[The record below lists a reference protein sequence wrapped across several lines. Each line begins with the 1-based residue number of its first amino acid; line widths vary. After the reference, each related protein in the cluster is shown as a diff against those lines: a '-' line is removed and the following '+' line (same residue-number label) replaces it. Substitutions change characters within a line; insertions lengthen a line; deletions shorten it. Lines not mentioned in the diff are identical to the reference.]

1 MHWIDWLV
9 LVAFLGYT
17 IWDGTRHG
25 KESENI
31 EGFFLANRS
40 MPWWAMGLSVMATQA
55 SAITFIGTTG
65 QAYVEDMK
73 FVQIYLAVPFAMII
87 LCMTLVPFFN
97 KLQNFS
103 AYEVLEER
111 FGLATRLFTSFLFLM
126 SRGLGLGIII
136 AAPSYVLAVLLNLPL
151 STTILIIGI
160 TATLYTMVGG
170 ISGVIRTDVKQMA
183 IMMFGL
189 GFCFYWIHHQLPPE
203 VDFSDSL
210 YLAGTLGKLDALDIS
225 FDISEKYNIWT
236 GVIAALFLMLSYFGT
251 DQSQVQRYLTAK
263 SLNDARKSLLLS
275 AYAKVPMQF
284 FILLLG
290 VMLYVFYIFGSAPIT
305 FHSTDPVAQTEQTEI
320 AGEMLQQ
327 KYQSTHLQ
335 RRQAALELLDEKTK
349 ANAEA
354 FRKADQQLNEVRE
367 SELKRQEKIT
377 ESSRNDTNYILPYFI
392 LSEIPIG
399 IIGLIV
405 AGIFAAALSSI
416 DSELNALAT
425 ISIVDWYKRLDS
437 NNRSAKW
444 YLRSS
449 RFTTVL
455 WGLLATGAALALG
468 ETRSI
473 IELVN
478 KIGSYFYG
486 SILGVFVL
494 LLWVKRANGVGAL
507 TGLISGMATVFLLDR
522 FFEHP
527 ERGSWQLILPW
538 QETPEGF
545 TKAIEYLWL
554 NPVGTAVVVIVG
566 IAVSMFW
573 DQISNKSLR

>member
-9 LVAFLGYT
+9 LIAFLGYT
-17 IWDGTRHG
+17 IWDGARYG
-25 KESENI
+25 KESSNI

-65 QAYVEDMK
+65 QAYVEDMR

-87 LCMTLVPFFN
+87 LCLTLVPYFN

-111 FGLATRLFTSFLFLM
+111 FGLSTRLFTSLLFLL

-136 AAPSYVLAVLLNLPL
+136 AAPSYVLALVLNFPL
-151 STTILIIGI
+151 TPTIIIIGI
-160 TATLYTMVGG
+160 TATIYTMVGG
-170 ISGVIRTDVKQMA
+170 ISGVIRTDVKQMGV
-183 IMMFGL
+183 MVFGL
-189 GFCFYWIHHQLPPE
+189 VFCFFWIQYKLPE
-203 VDFSDSL
+203 NVGFADSL
-210 YLAGTLGKLDALDIS
+210 YLAGTLGKLDALDLS
-225 FDISEKYNIWT
+225 FDISEKYNIWA

-263 SLNDARKSLLLS
+263 SLNDARKSLLLT
-275 AYAKVPMQF
+275 AYAKIPMQF

-290 VMLYVFYIFGSAPIT
+290 VMLYVFYIFGAAPVTFRSA
-305 FHSTDPVAQTEQTEI
+305 DPPAQEQHTVL

-327 KYQSTHLQ
+327 EYEATHMK
-335 RRQAALELLDEKTK
+335 RRQAAFDLLKNRTDENAKTL
-349 ANAEA
+349 
-354 FRKADQQLNEVRE
+354 RKTDDHLNEVRK
-367 SELKRQEKIT
+367 SELERQEEIT
-377 ESSRNDTNYILPYFI
+377 KSSLNDTNYILPYFI
-392 LSEIPIG
+392 LHEIPVG

-437 NNRSAKW
+437 KDRGEAW
-444 YLRSS
+444 YLKSS
-449 RFTTVL
+449 RYTTIF
-455 WGLLATGAALALG
+455 WGLLATLAALALG

-478 KIGSYFYG
+478 KVGSYFYG

-507 TGLISGMATVFLLDR
+507 TGLISGMGTVFLFDR
-522 FFEHP
+522 IYDNP
-527 ERGSWQLILPW
+527 ETGAIQLVMPW
-538 QETPEGF
+538 HTVPEGF
-545 TKAIEYLWL
+545 SKSIEYLWL

-566 IAVSMFW
+566 IAVSLVW
-573 DQISNKSLR
+573 DRFQK

>member
-9 LVAFLGYT
+9 LIVFLGYT

-25 KESENI
+25 KESNNI

-65 QAYVEDMK
+65 QAYVEDMR
-73 FVQIYLAVPFAMII
+73 FIQIYLAVPFAMII
-87 LCMTLVPFFN
+87 LCTTLVPFFN

-111 FGLATRLFTSFLFLM
+111 FGLSTRLFTSFLFLM

-136 AAPSYVLAVLLNLPL
+136 AAPSYVLALLLDIPL

-170 ISGVIRTDVKQMA
+170 IHGVIRTDVKQMA
-183 IMMFGL
+183 VMLFGL
-189 GFCFYWIHHQLPPE
+189 GFCFFWIHYQLPE
-203 VDFSDSL
+203 QVGFSDSL

-225 FDISEKYNIWT
+225 FDISEKYNVWT
-236 GVIAALFLMLSYFGT
+236 GVFAALFLMLSYFGT

-263 SLNDARKSLLLS
+263 SLNDARKSLLLT
-275 AYAKVPMQF
+275 AYAKIPMQF

-290 VMLYVFYIFGSAPIT
+290 VMLYVFYIFGAAPMT
-305 FHSTDPVAQTEQTEI
+305 FRSVEPTAQQQQIELKGEQ
-320 AGEMLQQ
+320 LQQ
-327 KYQSTHLQ
+327 EYEEVYQ
-335 RRQAALELLDEKTK
+335 RRKESARDLLQNRTSENARQFRQADEELNK
-349 ANAEA
+349 
-354 FRKADQQLNEVRE
+354 VRQE
-367 SELKRQEKIT
+367 ELQRQEKIT
-377 ESSRNDTNYILPYFI
+377 QSSLNDTNYILPYFI
-392 LSEIPIG
+392 LNEIPIG

-405 AGIFAAALSSI
+405 AGVFAAALSSI

-425 ISIVDWYKRLDS
+425 ISIVDWYKRLDPHD
-437 NNRSAKW
+437 RDEAW

-449 RFTTVL
+449 RFTTVF
-455 WGLLATGAALALG
+455 WGILATLAALALG

-494 LLWVKRANGVGAL
+494 LLWVKRANGAGAL
-507 TGLISGMATVFLLDR
+507 TGLISGMGTVFIFDR
-522 FFEHP
+522 FYTNPANGDWE
-527 ERGSWQLILPW
+527 IIMPW
-538 QETPEGF
+538 HTVPEGF
-545 TKAIEYLWL
+545 TKSIEYLWL
-554 NPVGTAVVVIVG
+554 NPVGTTVVVLVG
-566 IAVSMFW
+566 ISVSMFW
-573 DQISNKSLR
+573 DWIKK

>member
-9 LVAFLGYT
+9 LIAFLGYT

-25 KESENI
+25 KESDNI

-65 QAYVEDMK
+65 QAYVEDMR

-87 LCMTLVPFFN
+87 LCTTLVPFFN

-111 FGLATRLFTSFLFLM
+111 FGLSTRLFTSLLFLF

-136 AAPSYVLAVLLNLPL
+136 AAPSYVLALLLNIPL

-170 ISGVIRTDVKQMA
+170 IHGVIRTDVKQMA
-183 IMMFGL
+183 IMLFAL
-189 GFCFYWIHHQLPPE
+189 AFCFFWIHYQLPE
-203 VDFSDSL
+203 NVEFSDSL
-210 YLAGTLGKLDALDIS
+210 YLAGTLGKLDALDLS
-225 FDISEKYNIWT
+225 FDISEKYNVWT
-236 GVIAALFLMLSYFGT
+236 GVIASLFLMLSYFGT

-263 SLNDARKSLLLS
+263 SLDDARKSLLLT
-275 AYAKVPMQF
+275 AYAKIPMQF

-290 VMLYVFYIFGSAPIT
+290 VMLYVFYIFGAPPMSFRSVEPTAQQQQIEMKGEQLQKQYDRAYQQRKESA
-305 FHSTDPVAQTEQTEI
+305 
-320 AGEMLQQ
+320 
-327 KYQSTHLQ
+327 
-335 RRQAALELLDEKTK
+335 RELLQNRTDK
-349 ANAEA
+349 NARQ
-354 FRKADQQLNEVRE
+354 FQQADQQLNEVRQA
-367 SELKRQEKIT
+367 ELQRQEKIT
-377 ESSRNDTNYILPYFI
+377 QSSLNDTNYILPYFI
-392 LSEIPIG
+392 LNEVPIG

-437 NNRSAKW
+437 KDRDEAW
-444 YLRSS
+444 YLKSS
-449 RFTTVL
+449 RFATVL
-455 WGLLATGAALALG
+455 WGTLATLAALALG

-507 TGLISGMATVFLLDR
+507 TGLISGMGTVFLFDR
-522 FFEHP
+522 IYTNPGNGDWET
-527 ERGSWQLILPW
+527 IMPW
-538 QETPEGF
+538 QHVPEGF
-545 TKAIEYLWL
+545 TKSIEYLWL
-554 NPVGTAVVVIVG
+554 NPVGTTVVVVVG
-566 IAVSMFW
+566 IIFSMFW
-573 DQISNKSLR
+573 NRFKRE

>member
-9 LVAFLGYT
+9 LFAFLAYT
-17 IWDGTRHG
+17 IWDGTRQG

-65 QAYVEDMK
+65 QAYVEDMR

-111 FGLATRLFTSFLFLM
+111 FGLSTRLFTSFLFLM

-136 AAPSYVLAVLLNLPL
+136 AAPSYVLAILLNLPL

-183 IMMFGL
+183 VMMFGL
-189 GFCFYWIHHQLPPE
+189 GFCFYWIHHQLPPN

-236 GVIAALFLMLSYFGT
+236 GVFAALFLMLSYFGT

-290 VMLYVFYIFGSAPIT
+290 VMLYVFYIFGSAP
-305 FHSTDPVAQTEQTEI
+305 H
-320 AGEMLQQ
+320 
-327 KYQSTHLQ
+327 
-335 RRQAALELLDEKTK
+335 
-349 ANAEA
+349 N
-354 FRKADQQLNEVRE
+354 
-367 SELKRQEKIT
+367 
-377 ESSRNDTNYILPYFI
+377 
-392 LSEIPIG
+392 LSQ
-399 IIGLIV
+399 
-405 AGIFAAALSSI
+405 
-416 DSELNALAT
+416 
-425 ISIVDWYKRLDS
+425 Y
-437 NNRSAKW
+437 RSC
-444 YLRSS
+444 S
-449 RFTTVL
+449 
-455 WGLLATGAALALG
+455 
-468 ETRSI
+468 
-473 IELVN
+473 
-478 KIGSYFYG
+478 
-486 SILGVFVL
+486 
-494 LLWVKRANGVGAL
+494 
-507 TGLISGMATVFLLDR
+507 
-522 FFEHP
+522 
-527 ERGSWQLILPW
+527 
-538 QETPEGF
+538 
-545 TKAIEYLWL
+545 
-554 NPVGTAVVVIVG
+554 
-566 IAVSMFW
+566 
-573 DQISNKSLR
+573 

>member
-1 MHWIDWLV
+1 MHWIDWTV
-9 LVAFLGYT
+9 LILFLGYT
-17 IWDGTRHG
+17 IWDGSRRG
-25 KESENI
+25 RQSENI

-65 QAYVEDMK
+65 QAYVEDMR

-87 LCMTLVPFFN
+87 LCTTLVPFFH
-97 KLQNFS
+97 KLQTFS

-111 FGLATRLFTSFLFLM
+111 FGLSTRLFTSLLFLF
-126 SRGLGLGIII
+126 SRGLGLATII
-136 AAPSYVLAVLLNLPL
+136 AAPSYVLSLLLGFPL
-151 STTILIIGI
+151 TPTILIIGI

-183 IMMFGL
+183 VMIFGL
-189 GFCFYWIHHQLPPE
+189 AFSFYWIITSLPPD
-203 VDFSDSL
+203 VNFSDSL
-210 YLAGTLGKLDALDIS
+210 YLAGSLNKLEALDIS

-263 SLNDARKSLLLS
+263 SLKDARQSLLLS
-275 AYAKVPMQF
+275 AYAKIPMQF

-305 FHSTDPVAQTEQTEI
+305 FRPVDVSAQQQEEAI

-327 KYQSTHLQ
+327 EYQQAYQNRKQAAKELLETRSAEQ
-335 RRQAALELLDEKTK
+335 AKEFRQAD
-349 ANAEA
+349 AN
-354 FRKADQQLNEVRE
+354 FNEVRQA
-367 SELKRQEKIT
+367 ELQRQERIT
-377 ESSRNDTNYILPYFI
+377 GSSLNDTNYIFPYFI
-392 LSEIPIG
+392 LNQIPIG

-416 DSELNALAT
+416 DSELNALST
-425 ISIVDWYKRLDS
+425 IFIVDWYKRLDS
-437 NNRSAKW
+437 RDRSEAW

-449 RFTTVL
+449 RAVTVF
-455 WGLLATGAALALG
+455 WGLLATVAALALG

-486 SILGVFVL
+486 SILGVFIL
-494 LLWVKRANGVGAL
+494 LLWVKRANGFGAL
-507 TGLISGMATVFLLDR
+507 TGLICGMGTVFLFDR
-522 FFEHP
+522 IFDNPATGEWMLVAPWSEIPQGFEK
-527 ERGSWQLILPW
+527 
-538 QETPEGF
+538 T
-545 TKAIEYLWL
+545 IEYLWL
-554 NPVGTAVVVIVG
+554 NPLGTGVVVVVG
-566 IAVSMFW
+566 ILLSY
-573 DQISNKSLR
+573 ISNNIRNK

>member
-9 LVAFLGYT
+9 LIAFLGYT

-25 KESENI
+25 KESEDI
-31 EGFFLANRS
+31 EGFFMANRS

-65 QAYVEDMK
+65 QAYVEDMR

-87 LCMTLVPFFN
+87 LCLTLVPYFN

-111 FGLATRLFTSFLFLM
+111 FGLTTRLFTSFLFLM

-160 TATLYTMVGG
+160 IATLYTMVGG

-183 IMMFGL
+183 VMIFGL
-189 GFCFYWIHHQLPPE
+189 AFCFYWIQYQLPDG

-210 YLAGTLGKLDALDIS
+210 YLAGTLGKLDALDLS

-236 GVIAALFLMLSYFGT
+236 GVFAALFLMLSYFGT

-290 VMLYVFYIFGSAPIT
+290 VMLYVFYIFGSAPLT
-305 FHSTDPVAQTEQTEI
+305 FQSNTPVAESEQTQV
-320 AGEMLQQ
+320 AGEMLLQE
-327 KYQSTHLQ
+327 YETTHND
-335 RRQAALELLDEKTK
+335 RREAALSLLDNKSSD
-349 ANAEA
+349 NAEA
-354 FRKADQQLNEVRE
+354 FREADRQLNEVRE
-367 SELKRQEKIT
+367 SELERQEKIT
-377 ESSRNDTNYILPYFI
+377 QSGRDDTNYILPYFI
-392 LSEIPIG
+392 LHEIPIG

-437 NNRSAKW
+437 RDRDAAW

-478 KIGSYFYG
+478 KVGSYFYG

-507 TGLISGMATVFLLDR
+507 TGLISGMTTVFFFDR
-522 FFEHP
+522 LFEHP
-527 ERGSWQLILPW
+527 DASGWHLVMPW
-538 QETPEGF
+538 HETPEGF

-554 NPVGTAVVVIVG
+554 NPVGTIVVVVVG
-566 IAVSMFW
+566 ITVSIFW
-573 DQISNKSLR
+573 DKLNDKSLP

>member
-9 LVAFLGYT
+9 LIAFLGYT
-17 IWDGTRHG
+17 IWDGTRQG
-25 KESENI
+25 KESKNI

-65 QAYVEDMK
+65 QAYVEDMR

-87 LCMTLVPFFN
+87 LCTTLVPFFN

-111 FGLATRLFTSFLFLM
+111 FGLSTRLFTSLLFLF

-136 AAPSYVLAVLLNLPL
+136 AAPSYVLALMLNLPL
-151 STTILIIGI
+151 STTILIIGV

-183 IMMFGL
+183 IMIFGL
-189 GFCFYWIHHQLPPE
+189 AFCFYWIQHQMPE
-203 VDFSDSL
+203 NVGFSDSL
-210 YLAGTLGKLDALDIS
+210 YLAGTLGKLHALELS
-225 FDISEKYNIWT
+225 FDIGEKYNIWT

-263 SLNDARKSLLLS
+263 SLNDARKSLLLT
-275 AYAKVPMQF
+275 AYAKIPMQF

-290 VMLYVFYIFGSAPIT
+290 AFLYVFYIFGSAPMT
-305 FHSTDPVAQTEQTEI
+305 FRSVEPVAQTEQTQLI
-320 AGEMLQQ
+320 GELLQQ
-327 KYQSTHLQ
+327 EYKATHLE
-335 RRQAALELLDEKTK
+335 RRKAALALLENKTPE
-349 ANAEA
+349 NARA
-354 FRKADQQLNEVRE
+354 LRSVDDHLVEVRQ
-367 SELKRQEKIT
+367 SELARQEKIT
-377 ESSRNDTNYILPYFI
+377 QSSLNDTNYILPYFI
-392 LSEIPIG
+392 FNEIPVG
-399 IIGLIV
+399 LIGLIV

-425 ISIVDWYKRLDS
+425 ISIVDWYKRLDTKD
-437 NNRSAKW
+437 RGERW
-444 YLRSS
+444 YLKSS
-449 RFTTVL
+449 RWTTVF
-455 WGLLATGAALALG
+455 WGIMATLAALALG

-494 LLWVKRANGVGAL
+494 LLWVKPANGFGAL
-507 TGLISGMATVFLLDR
+507 TGLISGMATVFLFDR
-522 FFEHP
+522 IFEQP
-527 ERGSWQLILPW
+527 QTGDWQLIMPW
-538 QETPEGF
+538 NTAPDGF

-554 NPVGTAVVVIVG
+554 NPLGTAVVVGVG
-566 IAVSMFW
+566 FTASLVW
-573 DQISNKSLR
+573 NKLRS

>member
-9 LVAFLGYT
+9 LIAFLGYT
-17 IWDGTRHG
+17 IWDGTRRG
-25 KESENI
+25 AQSENI

-65 QAYVEDMK
+65 QAYVEDMR

-87 LCMTLVPFFN
+87 LCMTLVPFFH

-111 FGLATRLFTSFLFLM
+111 FGLSTRLFTSFLFLL

-136 AAPSYVLAVLLNLPL
+136 AAPSYVLSLLLNIPL
-151 STTILIIGI
+151 SPTILIIGI

-170 ISGVIRTDVKQMA
+170 IAGVIRTDVKQMA
-183 IMMFGL
+183 IMFFGL
-189 GFCFYWIHHQLPPE
+189 IFSFYWILSSLPPD
-203 VDFSDSL
+203 VSVSDSL
-210 YLAGTLGKLDALDIS
+210 YLAGTLGKLQALDLS

-251 DQSQVQRYLTAK
+251 DQSQVQRYLTAR
-263 SLNDARKSLLLS
+263 SLKDARKSLLLS
-275 AYAKVPMQF
+275 AYAKIPMQF

-290 VMLYVFYIFGSAPIT
+290 VMLYVFYIFGPAPMT
-305 FHSTDPVAQTEQTEI
+305 FRSVEPAAQQKQEVVAGQQ
-320 AGEMLQQ
+320 LQQ
-327 KYQSTHLQ
+327 QYEESYNQ
-335 RRQAALELLDEKTK
+335 RKQQALALIKNPTTNNE
-349 ANAEA
+349 EA
-354 FRKADQQLNEVRE
+354 FREADMRLNETRQA
-367 SELKRQEKIT
+367 ELERQERIT
-377 ESSRNDTNYILPYFI
+377 ESSLNDTNYIFPYFI
-392 LSEIPIG
+392 LNEIPIG

-416 DSELNALAT
+416 DSELNSLST
-425 ISIVDWYKRLDS
+425 VFIVDWYKRLDS
-437 NNRSAKW
+437 KDRGEAW
-444 YLRSS
+444 YLKSS
-449 RFTTVL
+449 RGATIF
-455 WGLLATGAALALG
+455 WGVLATLAALALG

-494 LLWVKRANGVGAL
+494 LLWVKRANSIGAL
-507 TGLISGMATVFLLDR
+507 AGLVCGMSTVFLFDR
-522 FFEHP
+522 LYDNPTTDAWQFIMPWNAVPQSFEK
-527 ERGSWQLILPW
+527 
-538 QETPEGF
+538 T
-545 TKAIEYLWL
+545 IEYLWL
-554 NPVGTAVVVIVG
+554 NPIGTATVVLLG
-566 IAVSMFW
+566 IGLSYIW
-573 DQISNKSLR
+573 KRG